1 MLRPNTVYI
10 RNRFFGSDYI
20 SIVINALQKATEIVL
35 REKTAYYVISKSWYL
50 YSIQSMRSN
59 WTQSMLY
66 NKN

>member
-35 REKTAYYVISKSWYL
+35 REKTAYYAISKS
-50 YSIQSMRSN
+50 
-59 WTQSMLY
+59 
-66 NKN
+66 